1 MVRREVL
8 KTPKKKK
15 QKTISG
21 SEEKQGKQRQIPWSL
36 ISIILICLVGIIAY
50 SNSFDCSFHF
60 DDDHNITKNSSI
72 RDLSHIKAWWSF
84 VPSRPIGYLS
94 FALNYHFHRLDVWG
108 YHLVNLAIHI
118 ANAVLVWWLVML
130 TMSTPVMRAQP
141 VNRHKGSMALFAALL
156 FVSHPLATQ
165 SVTYIVQ
172 RLASLAMLF
181 YLLSLAL
188 YVKGR
193 LWVGNKGTPVYFYY
207 AGSILCAILGMLTKE
222 IVFTLPFAL
231 VLYEYG
237 FIRTGTWKID
247 LKDRGIQIPVIIL
260 LIFVALFFFNF
271 SFRIFNSVP
280 PLLNQGY
287 DYPITAW
294 EYLLTQFSVIL
305 TYIRLFILPVNQ
317 NLDYDYPISHS
328 LFEWH
333 TLFGLLSLAGI
344 FVLGILLFRRYR
356 LISFGIFWF
365 FLTLSVE
372 SSIIPISQNVIFE
385 HRTYLPS
392 LGFFLV
398 LTGVVFYFIWDRHRQ
413 VAWGILVLLVLTNTV
428 LTYERNK
435 VWRSDYTLW
444 ADCLKK
450 SPNKPRPL
458 NGYGD
463 ALADAGNASEALMYY
478 DKAIEI
484 NPHFYLAYENRG
496 NAKINL
502 GDYKGAVADYE
513 EALRIAPY
521 YSVGHYNLGNALAL
535 QGKTEEATA
544 HLKEAIR
551 LQPDHDNAQYN
562 LGLASMRKGNIDEAM
577 SYFQMANRIDPFD
590 PETILNMG
598 VITAMRGNLDKAMDY
613 FVKALQFKPDYAEA
627 HANLGITL
635 MQKGNLDEAVSH
647 LREAI
652 RLMPA
657 NPDNYFALGK
667 ILSKK
672 GNLDEALIDYSRA
685 LQIKPGY
692 AEVHNNMGIILARKG
707 KFDEAISHFRQAL
720 QIRPDYKEAHNNLQV
735 ALAEREKTR

>member
-1 MVRREVL
+1 MAGGGKEEG
-8 KTPKKKK
+8 KT
-15 QKTISG
+15 
-21 SEEKQGKQRQIPWSL
+21 RQVPWGF
-36 ISIILICLVGIIAY
+36 ISILVICLVGVIAY
-50 SNSFDCSFHF
+50 FNSFDCSFHF
-60 DDDHNITKNSSI
+60 DDTQNIEKNIAI
-72 RDLSHIKAWWSF
+72 RNISNVKAWWGF
-84 VPSRPIGYLS
+84 IPSRPIGSLS
-94 FALNYHFHRLDVWG
+94 FALNYHFHKLDVWG
-108 YHLVNLAIHI
+108 YHLVNLGIHI
-118 ANAVLVWWLVML
+118 INAMLVWWLVML
-130 TMSTPVMRAQP
+130 TMSTPVMKSQP
-141 VNRHKGSMALFAALL
+141 MSRHKKSTALFTALL

-172 RLASLAMLF
+172 RLASLAALF

-193 LWVGNKGTPVYFYY
+193 VWEGNKGTPVYFYY
-207 AGSILCAILGMLTKE
+207 AGSVLCGILGMLTKE
-222 IVFTLPFAL
+222 VVFTLPFAL
-231 VLYEYG
+231 VLYEYS
-237 FIRTGTWKID
+237 FIRMGTWKID
-247 LKDRGIQIPVIIL
+247 LKDRGIQIPIIIL
-260 LIFVALFFFNF
+260 GIFVVLFFLNF
-271 SFRIFNSVP
+271 SFGIFNPIP

-287 DYPITAW
+287 DSPITAR

-344 FVLGILLFRRYR
+344 FIAGILLFRRYR

-372 SSIIPISQNVIFE
+372 SSIVPISQNVIFE

-398 LTGVVFYFIWDRHRQ
+398 LTGVVFYFIWDRYRQ
-413 VAWGILVLLVLTNTV
+413 VAWGILVLLVLTNAV
-428 LTYERNK
+428 LTYDRNK
-435 VWRSDYTLW
+435 VWKSEYTLW

-458 NGYGD
+458 NGYGN

-502 GDYKGAVADYE
+502 GDYEGAVADYE

-521 YSVGHYNLGNALAL
+521 YSAGHYNLGNALAL
-535 QGKTEEATA
+535 QGKAGEATA

-551 LQPDHDNAQYN
+551 LQPEHDNAQYN

-577 SYFQMANRIDPFD
+577 SYFQQANRIDPLD

-613 FVKALQFKPDYAEA
+613 FVKALQIKPDYAEA
-627 HANLGITL
+627 HANLGLAL
-635 MQKGNLDEAVSH
+635 MQKGNLDEAITH

-652 RLMPA
+652 RIMPA
-657 NPDNYFALGK
+657 NPENYFALGK
-667 ILSKK
+667 MLAKK
-672 GNLDEALIDYSRA
+672 GNIDEAMLNYSRA
-685 LQIKPGY
+685 LQIKPTY
-692 AEVHNNMGIILARKG
+692 AEAHNNMGIILARKG
-707 KFDEAISHFRQAL
+707 KMDEAVSHFREAL
-720 QIRPDYKEAHNNLQV
+720 RIRPDYKEAHNNLQV